1 MTEKKYSYLAKNTML
16 FTISSFGSKILT
28 FFLVPFYTRVL
39 TTEEYG
45 IADLI
50 QTTAYLLIYIFT
62 INIADSVLRFA
73 IERKEKS
80 GEILSYGI
88 KVLICGSC
96 ILGGCLLFTASLH
109 LITFS
114 PEYIVLLFLVFV
126 SIALNQV
133 LSNYLRAIDKIT
145 DVAISGIMVTAVIIA
160 CNLFFLLYL
169 QTGLSGYLLSI
180 VLGHVTSCIYCLWK
194 SGLIFLGMRC
204 PKNIKRAMCYYS
216 IPLVFNGVAW
226 WMNSSIDKYFVAWML
241 GASVNGLLAVANKIP
256 TVLSLFQS
264 IFAQAWNLSAI
275 REFNANDE
283 DGFFSKTYTIY
294 NAGMVLVCS
303 ILILLNILIS
313 RMLFSDAFFEA
324 WKYSSVLLLAGLF
337 SSLSGFCGSIFTAVK
352 NSKIFATSTVIAALI
367 NIILNGIF
375 IKVWGLQGAVIA
387 TAISFFTIWLI
398 RLVNTY
404 KYISWKLNIKKD
416 CVAYILLILQIVFE
430 HMDKYAYLGQVIIL
444 ILLFVLYHDVLKEIL
459 KPIMQKWHV
468 LIGGRK

>member
-145 DVAISGIMVTAVIIA
+145 DVAISGIMVTAVTIA

-194 SGLIFLGMRC
+194 SGLSFLGMRC

-337 SSLSGFCGSIFTAVK
+337 CSLSGFCGSIFTAVK

-430 HMDKYAYLGQVIIL
+430 HMDKYTYLGQVIIL